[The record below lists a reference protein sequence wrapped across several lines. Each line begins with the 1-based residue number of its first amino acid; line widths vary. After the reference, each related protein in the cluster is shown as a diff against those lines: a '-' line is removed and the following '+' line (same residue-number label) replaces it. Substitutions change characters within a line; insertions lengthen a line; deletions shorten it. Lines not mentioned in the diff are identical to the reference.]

1 MTAHKKQITDSS
13 NFTKSLHISLEM
25 NKFKSQTY

>member
-13 NFTKSLHISLEM
+13 NFAKILHISLEM

>member
-13 NFTKSLHISLEM
+13 NFAKSLHISLEM
-25 NKFKSQTY
+25 KFKSQTY